1 MYSAPEYLQNTA
13 VLSGY
18 IRIQRYICKDT
29 SRYTGCIRDAFTGS
43 RAAAQALLTARAR
56 PERVLQ
62 LSRVKSTRPNPFG
75 DIGMAVSRSCVILL
89 LMLSSASALCASAH
103 SRSFASCDAFRV
115 ASDLPDAISTDTL
128 LRQIGKSG
136 GGVKVIGHSAEF
148 SSLSRSSGEGG
159 ALAALL
165 AHAHDAIRLWSLRSA
180 RRLREGGERRSPA

>member
-1 MYSAPEYLQNTA
+1 MRRKNPFIPLRTDAHCTR
-13 VLSGY
+13 VLS
-18 IRIQRYICKDT
+18 
-29 SRYTGCIRDAFTGS
+29 AFTGS
-43 RAAAQALLTARAR
+43 RAAAQALHPARAR

-165 AHAHDAIRLWSLRSA
+165 PRAAKRALKNSSDSTLFYYSYS
-180 RRLREGGERRSPA
+180 